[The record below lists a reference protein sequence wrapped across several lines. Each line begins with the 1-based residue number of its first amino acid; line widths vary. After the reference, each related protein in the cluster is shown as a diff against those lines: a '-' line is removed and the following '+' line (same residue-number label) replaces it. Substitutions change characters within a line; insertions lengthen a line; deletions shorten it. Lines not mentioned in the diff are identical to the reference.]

1 MHGLPNLK
9 IRNVCIVK
17 MTFIKLIQITKTNGV
32 YQRGLEIQHGSIS
45 TANTTC
51 LQIGATKGI

>member
-1 MHGLPNLK
+1 MK
-9 IRNVCIVK
+9 V
-17 MTFIKLIQITKTNGV
+17 IQITKTNGI
-32 YQRGLEIQHGSIS
+32 YQRVPQIQHGSIS